1 MESYSRSKV
10 SGSLPVAAPLVMPTE
25 TEVRSRRLAEEFY
38 QKVADKSLDEK
49 YYGHNISETP
59 LVGLLKRL
67 EEHLEVFRHYVIEHS
82 DVNQYQSY
90 GQAAAKSLIGM
101 VNKLT
106 DTQLR
111 AMVFQQI
118 MDMDITREIAVQ
130 MIVNKLSETEQKAIK
145 KRFIILK
152 TFADEI
158 FEQATKLVDGAP
170 PAEMISDDNEEPVT
184 LVSKGHGYYDY
195 PDRFFS
201 FDINNFKFSGNPEDD
216 IQTQFRYRQIVL
228 ETKFLHAFK
237 AADDKNLQFF

>member
-1 MESYSRSKV
+1 
-10 SGSLPVAAPLVMPTE
+10 
-25 TEVRSRRLAEEFY
+25 
-38 QKVADKSLDEK
+38 
-49 YYGHNISETP
+49 
-59 LVGLLKRL
+59 
-67 EEHLEVFRHYVIEHS
+67 
-82 DVNQYQSY
+82 
-90 GQAAAKSLIGM
+90 M